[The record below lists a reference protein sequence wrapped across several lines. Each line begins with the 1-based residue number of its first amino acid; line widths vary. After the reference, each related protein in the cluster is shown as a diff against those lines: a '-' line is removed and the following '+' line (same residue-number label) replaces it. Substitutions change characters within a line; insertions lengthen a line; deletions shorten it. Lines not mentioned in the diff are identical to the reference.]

1 MPDHRSLSDE
11 DLLTEIAVCDDPLEA
26 ARLRAIAAQR
36 GLWSAA
42 RSMTPAER
50 RAKAE
55 EEGGAR

>member
-1 MPDHRSLSDE
+1 MPDDRDLSDDE
-11 DLLTEIAVCDDPLEA
+11 VLAELAVCDDPAEA

-50 RAKAE
+50 REKAE
-55 EEGGAR
+55 REGGVR